1 MKKWIGAALL
11 LLLVLLSACGGP
23 KISEETA
30 AADFGPTVRLYSR
43 DLPVR
48 SVRVDERQEGEDKN
62 TLTLVLTVEAGDA
75 EVDFRGGYTM
85 VYAKQNKEWSC
96 AGVYSDFDRDYRLVP
111 LAALP
116 EEEALKD
123 LGEGTVIT
131 GSAQD
136 LENLSCSF
144 DYIQQQDFKYFSITQ
159 TGSRNYTYDERKF
172 SWVQGVSEEPRVQ
185 AEWDILGEWISTGG
199 SGTLTKNW
207 SLPITVD
214 ITAVGADTVTLT
226 ANYNGRGGV
235 IFQGEV
241 PLDPLTG
248 IDAWFENGWDSF
260 GFVLTPDKG
269 VVTGTG
275 LRSNEGMEKRA
286 LVDIPEPVTPA
297 DTEFTYDLDPA
308 AKTATLRSYKG
319 AEPYLRIPDRFDG
332 CAVTAIGDEAFAR
345 NKNLV
350 QVVLPET
357 VTSIGASAFANCQNL
372 NLLELPAAVRSI
384 GRQAF
389 AYCSRLYSLELPQG
403 LDTLEPYA
411 FAYAPFEV
419 LTLPEKITALPEGLF
434 CCSGLRE
441 LHWEGALTAIGK
453 KAFFGC
459 KLAAIE
465 IPGTVE
471 RVGESAFEE
480 CAYLT
485 EVTFGEGVKVLEK
498 KAFDSCSALT
508 ELTLPQSLTTLG
520 QEAFSGCGKLAAIAM
535 PDRMESIGWE
545 AFYYCTS
552 LTELRIP
559 AGVTRL
565 ESYTVASCS
574 ALNQVWLPRSLT
586 TVEEHA
592 FSSSDDRLTTV
603 YYQGSAQEW
612 GQIALG
618 QYGNDALREATV
630 KYNAWE
636 E

>member
-43 DLPVR
+43 GLPVR

-123 LGEGTVIT
+123 LGEGTVIS

-144 DYIQQQDFKYFSITQ
+144 DYIQQQDFKYVSITQ

-275 LRSNEGMEKRA
+275 LRSNEGMEKRG
-286 LVDIPEPVTPA
+286 LVDIPEPATPA

-308 AKTATLRSYKG
+308 ARTATLRSYKG

-384 GRQAF
+384 GKQAF
-389 AYCSRLYSLELPQG
+389 AYCPRLYSLELPQG

-434 CCSGLRE
+434 YDSGLRE
-441 LHWEGALTAIGK
+441 LHWEGTLTAIGK

-459 KLAAIE
+459 KLAALD

-498 KAFDSCSALT
+498 K
-508 ELTLPQSLTTLG
+508 
-520 QEAFSGCGKLAAIAM
+520 
-535 PDRMESIGWE
+535 
-545 AFYYCTS
+545 
-552 LTELRIP
+552 
-559 AGVTRL
+559 
-565 ESYTVASCS
+565 
-574 ALNQVWLPRSLT
+574 
-586 TVEEHA
+586 
-592 FSSSDDRLTTV
+592 
-603 YYQGSAQEW
+603 
-612 GQIALG
+612 
-618 QYGNDALREATV
+618 
-630 KYNAWE
+630 
-636 E
+636 

>member
-43 DLPVR
+43 DLPVH

-85 VYAKQNKEWSC
+85 AYAKQNKEWSC

-136 LENLSCSF
+136 LENLACSS
-144 DYIQQQDFKYFSITQ
+144 DYIQQQDFKYVSITQ
-159 TGSRNYTYDERKF
+159 AGSRNYTYDERKF

-308 AKTATLRSYKG
+308 AKTATFRSYKG

-357 VTSIGASAFANCQNL
+357 VISRFTSIGNLTDNSTSYRVYIWIGTLAMLKDYWLCGIGPGDGAFNMVYPAYSYKGIVAPHAHNLCLQIVCDAGIAALGVFLLLLFVYFRMLCSAMSR
-372 NLLELPAAVRSI
+372 EKDPA
-384 GRQAF
+384 
-389 AYCSRLYSLELPQG
+389 SRLLQIAFTAGVCGFLVQAMTDYSFYNYRVMFLFW
-403 LDTLEPYA
+403 A
-411 FAYAPFEV
+411 V
-419 LTLPEKITALPEGLF
+419 LALGAACARRTSLPEG
-434 CCSGLRE
+434 
-441 LHWEGALTAIGK
+441 
-453 KAFFGC
+453 
-459 KLAAIE
+459 
-465 IPGTVE
+465 
-471 RVGESAFEE
+471 
-480 CAYLT
+480 
-485 EVTFGEGVKVLEK
+485 
-498 KAFDSCSALT
+498 
-508 ELTLPQSLTTLG
+508 
-520 QEAFSGCGKLAAIAM
+520 
-535 PDRMESIGWE
+535 SI
-545 AFYYCTS
+545 F
-552 LTELRIP
+552 
-559 AGVTRL
+559 V
-565 ESYTVASCS
+565 
-574 ALNQVWLPRSLT
+574 
-586 TVEEHA
+586 
-592 FSSSDDRLTTV
+592 
-603 YYQGSAQEW
+603 
-612 GQIALG
+612 
-618 QYGNDALREATV
+618 
-630 KYNAWE
+630 
-636 E
+636 